1 MPLNDIFRYRSRHG
15 RPRESGRLGVLVA
28 LPLLA
33 LGACGGG
40 GGGGSGSGNP
50 APAVPTVSI
59 GAASADES
67 ADPTDLVF
75 PVTLSAP
82 AGSAVTVDYRSE
94 GGTAEP
100 GSDFVSAN
108 GTLTVPP
115 GTTAAS
121 IRVGVLDDTDV
132 EPDETLV
139 LRLSNPVNARLGT
152 AEAAGLIRD
161 NDVAQPAPVVGL
173 DERPS
178 NTTCVAPPRGTGD
191 AEVILEPAF
200 GGLPDFAQPTGLV
213 QAPPADGRWFVLE
226 KSGRVRVFADDPAAS
241 AAPVWLDIAGQ
252 VNDRS
257 EGGLLGLAFDP
268 DWPATSEVYVSY
280 TDGGGGGMRS
290 VVSRFVPDNPTSPAN
305 WTEEVVLTVSQ
316 DFDNHNGGHIAFG
329 PDRLLY
335 LGLGDGGSGGDPN
348 NRAQDTTRLLGSFLR
363 LDVRGVPWPTPAYR
377 IPPGNPFAANAV
389 CGPGANTA
397 ACPEIFAWGFRNPWR
412 WSFDTASG
420 VLWAGDVG
428 QGAWEEVDQ
437 VEAGG
442 NYGWDCREGAHDF
455 QPANCSGGGL
465 VEPVAEYSHSLGNS
479 ITGGYVYRGS
489 AIPALAGRYV
499 FGDFGSG
506 RIWALA
512 EDGGGYA
519 LEELVDSSLNIS
531 SFGQGADGEIYVVN
545 LGGDFRKLTAAGGGG
560 VDPVADLLSE
570 TGCTAAGD
578 ATQPASG
585 LVPYTLNAPFW
596 SDGADKSRW
605 IGLPDDAVIEIDGD
619 GDWQFP
625 AGTILV
631 KQFEL
636 TGRLV
641 ETRLLMRHPDGE
653 WAGYTYAWNE
663 AGTDADRVRGGLVR
677 TIDGQDWIYPGES
690 QCLECHTQAAGVSLG
705 LETAQ
710 QNGDLTYS
718 STGRTANQLT
728 TLEHIGFFADPL
740 PGGPEDLPMLTD
752 PADAAADPGLRA
764 RAYLHTNC
772 SQCHRPG
779 GPTPVDMDFRWTVA
793 LQDTNTCG
801 VRATGGGIGMMG
813 GVRIAPGAANRSV
826 AVQRMGRR
834 DAGGMPPIG
843 STVVD
848 ADGLGQVS
856 EWIDSLT
863 GCN

>member
-1 MPLNDIFRYRSRHG
+1 MILKDEHRYRTRD
-15 RPRESGRLGVLVA
+15 SGAAGSTLIRILVA
-28 LPLLA
+28 LPLAA
-33 LGACGGG
+33 LSACGGG
-40 GGGGSGSGNP
+40 GGGGGGSGNP
-50 APAVPTVSI
+50 APAVTTVSI
-59 GAASADES
+59 GPASAEES
-67 ADPTDLVF
+67 VDSADLVF
-75 PVTLSAP
+75 PVTLSSP
-82 AGSAVTVDYRSE
+82 AGTLVTVDYRSE
-94 GGTAEP
+94 AGTAEA
-100 GSDFVSAN
+100 GSDFLSTS
-108 GTLTVPP
+108 GTLTIPA
-115 GTTAAS
+115 GTMAAS
-121 IRVGVLDDTDV
+121 VRVSVLDDSEV
-132 EPDETLV
+132 ESDETLT
-139 LRLSNPVNARLGT
+139 LRLSNPVNASLGT
-152 AEAAGLIRD
+152 AEAAGVIRD
-161 NDVAQPAPVVGL
+161 NDVAQPEPVVGL

-191 AEVILEPAF
+191 AEVTLAPAF
-200 GGLPDFAQPTGLV
+200 AGLPDFVQPTGLV

-226 KSGRVRVFADDPAAS
+226 KSGRVRVFADDPAAT

-268 DWPATSEVYVSY
+268 DWPATAEVYLSY
-280 TDGGGGGMRS
+280 TDNGGGGMRS
-290 VVSRFVPDNPTSPAN
+290 VVSRFVPDDPESPGN
-305 WTEEVVLTVSQ
+305 WTEEVLLTVNQ
-316 DFDNHNGGHIAFG
+316 DFDNHNGGYIDFG
-329 PDRLLY
+329 PDGFLY
-335 LGLGDGGSGGDPN
+335 LGLGDGGSAGDPN

-363 LDVRGVPWPTPAYR
+363 LDVRGVPWPVPAYR
-377 IPPGNPFAANAV
+377 IPPDNPFAANPV

-412 WSFDTASG
+412 WSFDTATG

-428 QGAWEEVDQ
+428 QGAWEEVDR

-455 QPANCSGGGL
+455 QPANCVGGGL
-465 VEPVAEYSHSLGNS
+465 VEPVAEYSHSVGNS

-489 AIPALAGRYV
+489 SMPALSGRYV

-506 RIWALA
+506 RIWALT
-512 EDGGGYA
+512 DGGGAPA
-519 LEELVDSSLNIS
+519 LEELVDSNLNIA

-545 LGGDFRKLTAAGGGG
+545 FGGDLRVLASAGGGG
-560 VDPVADLLSE
+560 EDPVAELLSE

-578 ATQPASG
+578 ATRPAPG

-596 SDGADKSRW
+596 SDGADKQRW
-605 IGLPDDAVIEIDGD
+605 IGLPDNTVIEIDGA

-625 AGTILV
+625 VGSVLV

-636 TGRLV
+636 AGRAV
-641 ETRLLMRHPDGE
+641 ETRLLMRHPDGD

-663 AGTDADRVRGGLVR
+663 AGTDATRVRGGLVR
-677 TIDGQDWIYPGES
+677 NIDGQDWIYPGES
-690 QCLECHTQAAGVSLG
+690 QCLECHTEAAGVSLG

-710 QNGDLTYS
+710 QNGELTYA

-740 PGGPEDLPMLTD
+740 PGDPEELPMLTD
-752 PADAAADPGLRA
+752 PADVSADLGFRA

-779 GPTPVDMDFRWTVA
+779 GPTPTGMDLRWTVA

-801 VRATGGGIGMMG
+801 VPATGGHMGMMG
-813 GVRIAPGAANRSV
+813 GLRIDPGAGARSV
-826 AVQRMGRR
+826 VVHRMGRR

-843 STVVD
+843 SAVVD
-848 ADGLGQVS
+848 ADGLGLVS
-856 EWIDSLT
+856 AWIDSLT